1 MKIIKPAII
10 SGSGSFSRASTGTYI
25 GSDGLIKTAAID
37 EPRLNYNP
45 SDLSSGPMLLT
56 ESAATNLLTYSEQFD
71 NGTWSNNG
79 LTVNANAIT
88 APDGALTGDKFT
100 CNLANT
106 YNTCFLDQPIS
117 VVADATTRVFSVFVK
132 QGDSPKVT
140 LNLQYSGGTY
150 IQAVGILVWSTMTY
164 TVTGGTV
171 VPIAPEQFKDGWY
184 RLSIVLTNNGTGTNC
199 GARVY
204 VHDQGTTNALTYSTY
219 FWGAKLEIGSVPTS
233 YTPTTTAAVTR
244 AADINTAA
252 VLSNIPETDYAE
264 WNGGTAYTQGTRVIL
279 VSTHKIY
286 ECITANTNASPN
298 LNLTGTPVLWL
309 EISSTNRWKMFDDGW
324 GSQSAIAT
332 PLTFTL
338 SPMVIIN
345 SLALL
350 NVAATSITV
359 SVVDI
364 SSTTVY
370 NQTFAMTVTPGISD
384 WYMYFYEGFVFKS
397 DLVITDIP
405 SVASALITVSIIN
418 TGSTSK
424 CGNCVVGTYYDLG
437 GTQYGASAGIVDYS
451 LKATDGFGNT
461 SVTKRNYAKRMN
473 TNLMINNDIV
483 DDVFNTLATYRST
496 PLVWIGAESFYT
508 SLIVYGFYKDFD
520 INIAYPDYSSCS
532 LTIEGLT

>member
-1 MKIIKPAII
+1 MKIIKPV
-10 SGSGSFSRASTGTYI
+10 T
-25 GSDGLIKTAAID
+25 
-37 EPRLNYNP
+37 
-45 SDLSSGPMLLT
+45 
-56 ESAATNLLTYSEQFD
+56 
-71 NGTWSNNG
+71 
-79 LTVNANAIT
+79 IT
-88 APDGALTGDKFT
+88 
-100 CNLANT
+100 
-106 YNTCFLDQPIS
+106 
-117 VVADATTRVFSVFVK
+117 DA
-132 QGDSPKVT
+132 
-140 LNLQYSGGTY
+140 
-150 IQAVGILVWSTMTY
+150 
-164 TVTGGTV
+164 
-171 VPIAPEQFKDGWY
+171 
-184 RLSIVLTNNGTGTNC
+184 VLTSTN
-199 GARVY
+199 V
-204 VHDQGTTNALTYSTY
+204 
-219 FWGAKLEIGSVPTS
+219 
-233 YTPTTTAAVTR
+233 
-244 AADINTAA
+244 
-252 VLSNIPETDYAE
+252 PETDYTA
-264 WNGGTAYTQGTRVIL
+264 WNSGTAYTQGTRVIL
-279 VSTHKIY
+279 ISTHKIY
-286 ECITANTNASPN
+286 ECAYANTNARPDLS
-298 LNLTGTPVLWL
+298 LIGTPILWV
-309 EISSTNRWKMFDDGW
+309 EISSTNRWKMFDAGW

-359 SVVDI
+359 TVVDI

-370 NQTFAMTVTPGISD
+370 NKTFAMTVTPGISD

-473 TNLMINNDIV
+473 TNLMIANDIV